1 MSKKVILF
9 WNPFFVGP
17 EFEGSHQ
24 LILTSASAL
33 VDLAFFLI
41 LELIEISHFFFI
53 HLKTIVLLSLIRKK
67 SSSFENYFLTD
78 KFRLNFKFIH
88 KQDFLPRY
96 LKKWKIFF
104 SIFYCWSRKLWIFF
118 PLQLFSSS
126 ARLFVRAVCQK
137 IPSVRSA
144 LIKNSD
150 FVGLRSL

>member
-104 SIFYCWSRKLWIFF
+104 FRFF
-118 PLQLFSSS
+118 TVGAGNSEYFFHYNFFLHLLGYSWE
-126 ARLFVRAVCQK
+126 RFVKKYHQWGR
-137 IPSVRSA
+137 R
-144 LIKNSD
+144 
-150 FVGLRSL
+150 